1 MKRILLPAMVAGSM
15 IAARGAEATTATTNM
30 TVQMTI
36 AASCTVSASA
46 LDFGTQTLIDI
57 SSNVDATSTLTVTC
71 TNGTAYNVAL
81 NPGANDGGSGIS
93 ARKMKIG
100 ATSDTVN
107 YQLYSDSG
115 HSSVWGETTS
125 GSPDVVTGTG
135 SGDGQAITVYG
146 RVPSGQTNPKI
157 GAYSDTITVTVNY

>member
-1 MKRILLPAMVAGSM
+1 
-15 IAARGAEATTATTNM
+15 
-30 TVQMTI
+30 
-36 AASCTVSASA
+36 
-46 LDFGTQTLIDI
+46 
-57 SSNVDATSTLTVTC
+57 
-71 TNGTAYNVAL
+71 
-81 NPGANDGGSGIS
+81 
-93 ARKMKIG
+93 MKIG